1 MPTCVLH
8 SLSLHDALPIS
19 DALQMLL
26 DPSNLTGHRVIVPEG
41 LRAEQIWELM
51 SEEAGIPVED
61 FEEAAADYTSFG
73 IPENDAD
80 SLEGYLWPGRSD
92 VPEHATAEDVLALIW
107 SRTEDELS
115 ARELPAEDCA

>member
-1 MPTCVLH
+1 MP
-8 SLSLHDALPIS
+8 AA

-61 FEEAAADYTSFG
+61 FEEAAGDYTSFG

-80 SLEGYLWPGRSD
+80 SIEGYLWPERYDGPEDDTAAD
-92 VPEHATAEDVLALIW
+92 VTAKLRPRMEDE
-107 SRTEDELS
+107 RTEHEIPEQEWHS
-115 ARELPAEDCA
+115 